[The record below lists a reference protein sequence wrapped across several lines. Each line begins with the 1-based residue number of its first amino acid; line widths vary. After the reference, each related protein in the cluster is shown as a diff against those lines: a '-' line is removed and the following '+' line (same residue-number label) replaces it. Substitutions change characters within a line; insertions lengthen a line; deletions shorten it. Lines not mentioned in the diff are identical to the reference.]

1 MHLILET
8 KFRDNLLQFIGIIS
22 EISKI
27 DWLGARTQNIWND
40 NLHLI
45 LPFKHQ
51 PPKMV
56 KHTQTIRR

>member
-1 MHLILET
+1 MRLILET

-22 EISKI
+22 EIFKI

-45 LPFKHQ
+45 
-51 PPKMV
+51 
-56 KHTQTIRR
+56 